1 MAKLAIA
8 KPEVTKRVR
17 ARQYV
22 YEATWHIE
30 VDDKEEI
37 VVQLVAAKD
46 FQSAFFKARRWAVEN
61 CTGVLV
67 QMVRKENMIV

>member
-1 MAKLAIA
+1 MAKLAITEA
-8 KPEVTKRVR
+8 KAPKKVR
-17 ARQYV
+17 ARKYV

-61 CTGVLV
+61 STGVLV